1 MPKLIRLLLPCL
13 LALPCALAHAWPSV
27 EIAET
32 GGSLEVSSNCE
43 DLSAEP
49 ITYGMEY
56 DLPGTGLPDGP
67 IDIHDVWLAGGCV
80 GCHNQTAMGELRLD
94 DPQFAGYQLVLAVSF
109 RNPELLRVDP
119 GNPENSLLYAQLNC
133 SPPQT
138 YPAMPPP
145 DGEVVTRIPRR
156 LRALI
161 YDWIQQG
168 ARGFDVDGN
177 PYSQTLFRDSLE
189 STRSQRNLAPAP

>member
-1 MPKLIRLLLPCL
+1 MTAPRANAL
-13 LALPCALAHAWPSV
+13 LAAALSWFVATGAAAWPLTQGMQSQPL
-27 EIAET
+27 
-32 GGSLEVSSNCE
+32 GSNCE

-67 IDIHDVWLAGGCV
+67 IDVHDIWLAGGCV

-94 DPQFAGYQLVLAVSF
+94 DPQFAGYQLVYAPSYRDSKV
-109 RNPELLRVDP
+109 LRVLP
-119 GNPENSLLYAQLNC
+119 GNPEASLLYAQLNC
-133 SPPQT
+133 TPPTGYDVMPPQ
-138 YPAMPPP
+138 
-145 DGEVVTRIPRR
+145 DGPQPIRIPRA

-161 YDWIQQG
+161 YDWIAQG

-177 PYSQTLFRDSLE
+177 PYSLTIFRDGHE
-189 STRSQRNLAPAP
+189 SQRFQRNVAASP

>member
-1 MPKLIRLLLPCL
+1 MPKLSRLLLSCL
-13 LALPCALAHAWPSV
+13 FSLPFAAAQAWPTS
-27 EIAET
+27 EQT
-32 GGSLEVSSNCE
+32 GSGSATAVALDCE

-56 DLPGTGLPDGP
+56 DLPGTGLPDAP
-67 IDIHDVWLAGGCV
+67 IDIHDVWLSGGCV

-119 GNPENSLLYAQLNC
+119 GNPENSLLYSQLNC
-133 SPPQT
+133 SPPET
-138 YPAMPPP
+138 YPLMPPP
-145 DGEVVTRIPRR
+145 DGGVATRIPRR
-156 LRALI
+156 LRALV

-177 PYSQTLFRDSLE
+177 PYSETVFRDSLE
-189 STRSQRNLAPAP
+189 STRAQRNLASSP